1 MQAKKRS
8 GDDNDMHS
16 VVMSYDDLWPG
27 IEERLLEQPPTRGR
41 PRSRRTGAWRLRSR
55 TRSNWGPT
63 MSTRNLERYAVI
75 VLTDRP

>member
-27 IEERLLEQPPTRGR
+27 IEERLLEQPPPAVDHDHAELG
-41 PRSRRTGAWRLRSR
+41 PGAFDPEHVEL
-55 TRSNWGPT
+55 GPDDVD
-63 MSTRNLERYAVI
+63 EE
-75 VLTDRP
+75 P